1 MKKYWD
7 ESQQFE
13 QPSGGLL
20 KKNAGASIEKQ
31 RKKGK
36 EVHPI
41 IVKGRKI
48 TKTWWGNA

>member
-20 KKNAGASIEKQ
+20 KKNAGQVLKSNGKKEKKFI
-31 RKKGK
+31 RL
-36 EVHPI
+36 
-41 IVKGRKI
+41 
-48 TKTWWGNA
+48 